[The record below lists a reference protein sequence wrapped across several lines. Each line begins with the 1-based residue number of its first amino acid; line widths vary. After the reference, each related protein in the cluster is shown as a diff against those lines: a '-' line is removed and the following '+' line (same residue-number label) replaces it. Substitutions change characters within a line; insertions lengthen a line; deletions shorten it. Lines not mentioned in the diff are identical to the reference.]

1 MPQAI
6 NCMPI
11 LFADDKC
18 LIFTA
23 PNLASLTTI
32 MNKELQ
38 NRSIWFDSNKLT
50 VNPSK
55 SNFLII
61 PPKLNKPFPQTN
73 VFLNNTSIPQCISIK
88 YLGLSIDM
96 NLNFD
101 FHISNIAYKI
111 SRTIGIIFIIR
122 QYLPETALL
131 KIYYDQIH
139 SHLLHGLIIWG
150 STFPKYLKKLI
161 TLQNK
166 AVKFI
171 CAAKICD
178 SSSPYKRLKILK
190 LTDLYKLEVGKFIHA
205 HFKKM
210 LSKNLS
216 NYFILISQIS
226 KKSTSLMKNSKKL
239 RDCKDV

>member
-1 MPQAI
+1 MPLAV

-11 LFADDKC
+11 LFAEDRR

-23 PNLASLTTI
+23 SNFASLTTI

-38 NRSIWFDSNKLT
+38 NLSIWFDSYKLT

-61 PPKLNKPFPQTN
+61 PPKLNKPFLQTN
-73 VFLNNTSIPQCISIK
+73 VFLNNISIAQCISIK
-88 YLGLSIDM
+88 CLSLTIEM

-111 SRTIGIIFIIR
+111 SRTVRIISKIR
-122 QYLPETALL
+122 HYLPETALL
-131 KIYYDQIH
+131 KIYYAQIH
-139 SHLLHGLIIWG
+139 SHLLYGLIIWG
-150 STFPKYLKKLI
+150 STFPTYLKKLI

-171 CAAKICD
+171 CAAKFCD
-178 SSSPYKRLKILK
+178 SSSPYYKRLKIPKLK
-190 LTDLYKLEVGKFIHA
+190 DLYKLEVGKFIHA
-205 HFKKM
+205 
-210 LSKNLS
+210 N
-216 NYFILISQIS
+216 
-226 KKSTSLMKNSKKL
+226 
-239 RDCKDV
+239 

>member
-1 MPQAI
+1 MPQGV

-11 LFADDKC
+11 LFADNTC

-32 MNKELQ
+32 MNEKLQ
-38 NRSIWFDSNKLT
+38 NLLICFDSNKLT
-50 VNPSK
+50 VNPFK

-61 PPKLNKPFPQTN
+61 PPELNKPFSQTN
-73 VFLNNTSIPQCISIK
+73 VFLNNIFIPQCISIK
-88 YLGLSIDM
+88 YLGLTIDI

-111 SRTIGIIFIIR
+111 SKTVGIISKIR
-122 QYLPETALL
+122 HYLPETALL
-131 KIYYDQIH
+131 KIYCAHIH
-139 SHLLHGLIIWG
+139 SHLLYGLIIWG
-150 STFPKYLKKLI
+150 STFPTYLKKLI

-171 CAAKICD
+171 CAAKFYD
-178 SSSPYKRLKILK
+178 SSSPYYKRLKILK

-205 HFKKM
+205 NFKKCFPKIC
-210 LSKNLS
+210 LI
-216 NYFILISQIS
+216 ILF
-226 KKSTSLMKNSKKL
+226 
-239 RDCKDV
+239 